1 MKAGEPSRTAR
12 SAAAHRAAHQLLE
25 QGSIFADPLALA
37 ILGEPAET
45 VAEEAQSDPSRRRM
59 RLFIAMRTR
68 LAEDAIGRAAGDGV
82 GQLVVLGA
90 GLDSFAYRNPHRHL
104 RVFEMDHPETQAWK
118 RQRLA
123 EAKID
128 APASLTFAPIDFE
141 RETLPE
147 ALARAG
153 FDSTRPAFFS
163 WLGVVPYLTEDAV
176 FATLG
181 VIGQLPRGTQ
191 VMFDYG
197 DPPETLAPETRAL
210 HDTRAHRVAAL
221 GEPWISHFDPVLLA
235 EKLHALGFS
244 EIDDK
249 GPVRLA
255 ERFFAGLPTPSSDRG
270 GHVVLASVG

>member
-25 QGSIFADPLALA
+25 QGRIFADPLALA

-68 LAEDAIGRAAGDGV
+68 LAEEAIGRAAEDGV

-90 GLDSFAYRNPHRHL
+90 GLDSFAYRNPHPRLH
-104 RVFEMDHPETQAWK
+104 VFEMDHPATQAWK
-118 RQRLA
+118 RRRLA
-123 EAKID
+123 DAKID
-128 APASLTFAPIDFE
+128 EPASLTFAPIDFE

-153 FDSTRPAFFS
+153 FDNKRPAFFS
-163 WLGVVPYLTEDAV
+163 WLGVVPYLTQEAV
-176 FATLG
+176 FATLS
-181 VIGQLPRGTQ
+181 VIGQLAPGTQ

-197 DPPETLAPETRAL
+197 DPPETLPPEGQARHEAYT
-210 HDTRAHRVAAL
+210 DRVAAL

-235 EKLHALGFS
+235 EKLRALGFT
-244 EIDDK
+244 EIDDR
-249 GPVRLA
+249 GRVRLA
-255 ERFFAGLPTPSSDRG
+255 ARFFAGLPTPPSDRG
-270 GHVVLASVG
+270 GHVILAGIG